1 METFLHRRAFRNF
14 FRCAARALRRCQPC
28 GFFALATLLTWAPA
42 QADVVARDLGN
53 DLQYFRAQVLPADL
67 PTTEVKPTPL
77 ILDLRYTLAET
88 EAATLLDRWLAARA
102 TEKTPVFLLLNSE
115 TAPALRELL
124 IGRDTRRPHVIS
136 IGRITV
142 GNEKPDISIPTT
154 PEEERRAYEAFE
166 RAPSVQSLLVE
177 NADKPRVDEASIMK
191 ARTEAE
197 EEELDVN
204 PLDRITPT
212 DTKPPATPPPPI
224 DRALQRAVHLH
235 QALRALK
242 RLN

>member
-1 METFLHRRAFRNF
+1 LVT
-14 FRCAARALRRCQPC
+14 
-28 GFFALATLLTWAPA
+28 
-42 QADVVARDLGN
+42 RDLGS

-67 PTTEVKPTPL
+67 PTKEIKPTPL

-88 EAATLLDRWLAARA
+88 DAATLLDAWLESRA

-115 TAPALRELL
+115 TAPALRERL
-124 IGRDTRRPHVIS
+124 IGRVQKRPHVIS

-142 GNEKPDISIPTT
+142 GDEKPDIPIHTT
-154 PEEERRAYEAFE
+154 AEEERRAYEAFE
-166 RAPSVQSLLVE
+166 RAPSVQSLVVE

-191 ARTEAE
+191 ARTDAE

-212 DTKPPATPPPPI
+212 ETKPPATPPPPI